1 MVSNP
6 GELEV
11 LCGDMMGAGA
21 TSIHESNFLFS
32 LAIVGV
38 CRNFIEWWQ
47 GAKVKFGIKPVT
59 CRPRRRTL
67 NTEQRARTLWG
78 WWWWWWWL
86 SLLTSCCEGRKER
99 CLLWYFLRRGFSE
112 NERWVERDVGV
123 GGVYIGERGW
133 RKDARDIK
141 KEGVLVMS
149 ECKWMVLSKSMWSIQ
164 NESNLISLKREAM
177 QDKPSHYSWKWGR
190 NQGELT
196 VLRES
201 MWSMQ
206 LPFQSMDIYYPA
218 LEILFVLDLLIQCDF
233 QRWNWWIMLLAG

>member
-133 RKDARDIK
+133 RKDARNI
-141 KEGVLVMS
+141 KEGRCIGYEWVQVDGA
-149 ECKWMVLSKSMWSIQ
+149 EQVHVVNPKRIQ
-164 NESNLISLKREAM
+164 LNFFKT
-177 QDKPSHYSWKWGR
+177 WGYAR
-190 NQGELT
+190 
-196 VLRES
+196 
-201 MWSMQ
+201 
-206 LPFQSMDIYYPA
+206 
-218 LEILFVLDLLIQCDF
+218 
-233 QRWNWWIMLLAG
+233 